1 MSVELLKINSHTL
14 NVICL
19 PHDNATALCWQF
31 YQHHNDNRIGVNNR
45 KKLPKPW
52 YTSINFR
59 QELAK
64 GWEGGKTVALSG
76 KKRKTESRDSSVK
89 LTSWFEP
96 RSPIQC
102 VRTSFPASFVN
113 LAGRKNISSLHSL
126 VGQHFEFHVS
136 AVDFGCT
143 WQHRKPHPPG
153 TPDGRVPLG
162 PRPVQNGDHS
172 CGYGL

>member
-1 MSVELLKINSHTL
+1 MPFV
-14 NVICL
+14 C
-19 PHDNATALCWQF
+19 
-31 YQHHNDNRIGVNNR
+31 DNRVGVNNR
-45 KKLPKPW
+45 KKLPKRW
-52 YTSINFR
+52 YTTINFR
-59 QELAK
+59 HNSITANWSAVSYSKMNENCCTVRQENKNWFTWL
-64 GWEGGKTVALSG
+64 
-76 KKRKTESRDSSVK
+76 SVK
-89 LTSWFEP
+89 LTSWLVP

-102 VRTSFPASFVN
+102 VRTSFPASFAN